1 MARGLGLPRYNE
13 LAAPLMSS
21 AAPLM
26 FSIQCVLGSEATT
39 GDGPTKKEAKR
50 NAAALMIQK
59 FSRVNDSIGIANQSI
74 EKQRDRN
81 GNCSPL
87 DSQGERE
94 QTKTVYSEPDK
105 KTKHP
110 SIPVIMDSISPSR
123 VRRNK
128 SSSDLSN
135 FRDEKPRDWW
145 SLLQR
150 VTSRTGATLTRVEER
165 CKRNDCGCGRNKVQT
180 LLQCSTFP
188 VIGECDICIPHSH
201 PS

>member
-1 MARGLGLPRYNE
+1 
-13 LAAPLMSS
+13 
-21 AAPLM
+21 M

-59 FSRVNDSIGIANQSI
+59 FSRVNDSIGIANQFI

-87 DSQGERE
+87 DTQGE
-94 QTKTVYSEPDK
+94 QNKTLLKYSEPDK
-105 KTKHP
+105 KTKHL
-110 SIPVIMDSISPSR
+110 SISMTMDSKSPSR
-123 VRRNK
+123 VRKNK
-128 SSSDLSN
+128 SSSDCSSI
-135 FRDEKPRDWW
+135 RDEKPRDWW

-165 CKRNDCGCGRNKVQT
+165 CRRDDCGCGRNKVQT